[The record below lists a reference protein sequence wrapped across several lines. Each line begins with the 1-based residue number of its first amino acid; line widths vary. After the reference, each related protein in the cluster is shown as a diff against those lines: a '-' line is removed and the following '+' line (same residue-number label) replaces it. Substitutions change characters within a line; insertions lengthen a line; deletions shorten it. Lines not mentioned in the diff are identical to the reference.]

1 MNNSDSN
8 NNNNNNN
15 GNDDNLTSL
24 IPLKNVFNIILE
36 CI

>member
-1 MNNSDSN
+1 MNDNDSS

-15 GNDDNLTSL
+15 GNDDNLTCL
-24 IPLKNVFNIILE
+24 ISLKNVFNIILE

>member
-1 MNNSDSN
+1 MNNNDSS

-24 IPLKNVFNIILE
+24 ISLKNVFYNILE